1 MLHSWIGSKSEDSPW
16 PKKKKSEDNPIV
28 VGLNY
33 GNRVG
38 VFVTFWHF
46 FSQENK
52 NRSTQKV

>member
-1 MLHSWIGSKSEDSPW
+1 VKIVHGQ
-16 PKKKKSEDNPIV
+16 KKKSEDNPIV